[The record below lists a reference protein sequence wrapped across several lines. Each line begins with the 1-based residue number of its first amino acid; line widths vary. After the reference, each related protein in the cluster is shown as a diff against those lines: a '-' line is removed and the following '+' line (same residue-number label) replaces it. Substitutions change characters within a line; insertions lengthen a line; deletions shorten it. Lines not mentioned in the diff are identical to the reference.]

1 MLLLGP
7 IYHRHGYPALNFVK
21 RFCLGNS
28 PSCLCKLMN
37 WSLHDPDL
45 VSNVRQICPMCAM
58 NNPIQERKLN
68 SPTNNRLLAQMRNE
82 KNRTRK
88 KATKNKTKTKAGLNT
103 GQSGPLQTTFTMTS
117 KECKGLV
124 PEFLSMLTSE
134 VNTNWTFLC
143 ELSSPLPKPAFHR
156 SDLPCRTLMTR
167 RSSPSAE
174 KRSCLKR
181 VSADRLFSSSMFLSC
196 MSESAFSKTSA
207 SFWASLY
214 WRRDWT
220 HRHLVQT
227 HGNPTGCCLVQ

>member
-1 MLLLGP
+1 MS
-7 IYHRHGYPALNFVK
+7 NNKK
-21 RFCLGNS
+21 R
-28 PSCLCKLMN
+28 
-37 WSLHDPDL
+37 
-45 VSNVRQICPMCAM
+45 R
-58 NNPIQERKLN
+58 
-68 SPTNNRLLAQMRNE
+68 
-82 KNRTRK
+82 RK
-88 KATKNKTKTKAGLNT
+88 KQQQKTKAGLNT
-103 GQSGPLQTTFTMTS
+103 GLSGPLQTTFTMTS
-117 KECKGLV
+117 KECKWLV

-143 ELSSPLPKPAFHR
+143 ELSSPLPKPTFHR

-220 HRHLVQT
+220 HRHLIQT
-227 HGNPTGCCLVQ
+227 HSNPTGCCLAQELLSLSLFLVQHPLSYSPVSCGGLLYPGSPVLLSFICVLVCEWYRKTWM